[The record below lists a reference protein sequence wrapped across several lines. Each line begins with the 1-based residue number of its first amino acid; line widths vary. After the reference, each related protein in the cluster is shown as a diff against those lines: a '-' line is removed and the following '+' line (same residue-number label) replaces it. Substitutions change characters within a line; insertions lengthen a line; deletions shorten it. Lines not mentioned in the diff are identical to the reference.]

1 MNRTVLRSIHLRLA
15 LASLVSVSALL
26 SVCALAVSSNNRLST
41 LAQSAV
47 QHNLEL
53 LNNAS
58 AVEALVAQRGL
69 AATFLLTGDRAWLA
83 ELNRRRGDF
92 NAWLARARDNEQST
106 EGRSLLASLGSVY
119 ETFDQARDQALR
131 RAGNG
136 DRDGAVAALTDS
148 HRHSLGLFELWQEYD
163 QRTRRSGEREIDRAG
178 RALRDTTVALVSVSL
193 IGAAASLLVG
203 FLLARRL
210 ARPLYA
216 IQVQVESAAR
226 RVSLPPAAGD
236 ELAALGDQVAALL
249 RRMEETDAAI
259 QEQRQRLIQSEKLS
273 AIGEITAKLAHEV
286 LNPLAG
292 MKAAVQLLLRGPVHD
307 ANEVSETARALNHE
321 IDRVELLLR
330 RLIDYARPLSPRR
343 EHCPAE
349 RIISNASEA
358 AAPALRAAGA
368 TLVVDLQ
375 GPLPE
380 LEVDPLLLTQ
390 ALTNLLV
397 NAAQASPPGG
407 KVLLRAASLV
417 RPERTQLSITVLDEG
432 AGIAAEVKGRLF
444 LPFFTT
450 KPHGNGLGLAITQH
464 ILMEHEGQVRGDN
477 RDDGRGAA
485 FTLTLPVTPSGKEP
499 QAAAVAHAP
508 AVAHRAHLDQQQ
520 AGGSG
525 VRASLDRR

>member
-1 MNRTVLRSIHLRLA
+1 MTRAVVVLLVLTALSLGLVALAARAAHARDGGDDAEADDTRPLA
-15 LASLVSVSALL
+15 LRFVLGAAPLSLALVLLALLHPAFAEAMPLVGGLSLQRPRALALL
-26 SVCALAVSSNNRLST
+26 SLLPWLAPV
-41 LAQSAV
+41 
-47 QHNLEL
+47 
-53 LNNAS
+53 
-58 AVEALVAQRGL
+58 L
-69 AATFLLTGDRAWLA
+69 AATLTDLSRGQLVLQGLSRALLLLLVVLGLAQPGLPGDRQRVALVVLCDVSDSLSDKQLSA
-83 ELNRRRGDF
+83 SVATIEVLRKD
-92 NAWLARARDNEQST
+92 ARAR
-106 EGRSLLASLGSVY
+106 
-119 ETFDQARDQALR
+119 
-131 RAGNG
+131 
-136 DRDGAVAALTDS
+136 
-148 HRHSLGLFELWQEYD
+148 
-163 QRTRRSGEREIDRAG
+163 
-178 RALRDTTVALVSVSL
+178 
-193 IGAAASLLVG
+193 
-203 FLLARRL
+203 
-210 ARPLYA
+210 
-216 IQVQVESAAR
+216 
-226 RVSLPPAAGD
+226 GD
-236 ELAALGDQVAALL
+236 ELHLVAFADRPRLVALPPPEQPLPPL
-249 RRMEETDAAI
+249 RGPG
-259 QEQRQRLIQSEKLS
+259 S
-273 AIGEITAKLAHEV
+273 
-286 LNPLAG
+286 PLAG

-307 ANEVSETARALNHE
+307 ANEVSDTARALNHE

-375 GPLPE
+375 EPLPE

-485 FTLTLPVTPSGKEP
+485 FTLTLPVAPSGKEP
-499 QAAAVAHAP
+499 QAPAA
-508 AVAHRAHLDQQQ
+508 AHLAHLTHRDQQQ